1 VPTRTVSPE
10 HDCQPRERLTSE
22 PIGAVLPRYL
32 IAAAATIA
40 ATAFIGLLAI
50 NLSSGEKQITYQIE
64 HRYDIAHPQFAR
76 SMGVLLGPALT
87 EGNHV
92 ETLLNGDEIF
102 SSMLDAIRAASR
114 TVTFETYIYW
124 SGDVGEAF
132 AQALAE
138 RAKSGVKVHVLLD
151 WVGSQKMDEASLAAM
166 RAAGVEVERYHPVRW
181 YTLGK
186 LNNRTHRKLLVVD
199 GRIGFTGGVGIA
211 DKWSGNAQDPDHW
224 RDTHY
229 RVEGP
234 AVAQM
239 QSAFMDNWTKVTGK
253 VLHTTEYFPPQ
264 KPAGRQY
271 AQVFQSSVEGGAESM
286 HLMYLLSIAAAS
298 RSIHLSMAYFA
309 PDDVA
314 LEALIA
320 ALRRGVKIQLI
331 LPGPHTDAEVVQKA
345 SRAKW
350 GKLLENGAEIYLY
363 QPTMFHCKVLVVDG
377 LWTSV
382 GSTNFDNRSFRL
394 NDEANLNTYDAGV
407 AARQITIFNEDLK
420 NSRRV
425 TYEEWQTRPW
435 REKIL
440 ERAAELLNPQL

>member
-1 VPTRTVSPE
+1 VA
-10 HDCQPRERLTSE
+10 L
-22 PIGAVLPRYL
+22 
-32 IAAAATIA
+32 TIA

-50 NLSSGEKQITYQIE
+50 NLSSGEKEITYQIE
-64 HRYDIAHPQFAR
+64 HRYDTAHPQFAR
-76 SMGVLLGPALT
+76 AMGVLLGPALT
-87 EGNHV
+87 EGNQV
-92 ETLLNGDEIF
+92 ETLLNGDQIF
-102 SSMLDAIRAASR
+102 GSMLDAIRSASK
-114 TVTFETYIYW
+114 TLTFETYIYW
-124 SGDVGEAF
+124 SGDIGEAF

-138 RAKSGVKVHVLLD
+138 RARSGVKVHVLLD
-151 WVGSQKMDEASLAAM
+151 WVGSQKMDEASLATM
-166 RAAGVEVERYHPVRW
+166 RAAGVEVERYHPVKW

-239 QSAFMDNWTKVTGK
+239 QSAFMDNWTKVTGT
-253 VLHTTEYFPPQ
+253 VLHTADYFPPQ
-264 KPAGRQY
+264 KPAGRHY

-320 ALRRGVKIQLI
+320 ALRRGVKIQMI

-394 NDEANLNTYDAGV
+394 NDEANLNIYDAGV
-407 AARQITIFNEDLK
+407 AARQMAIFNQDLK
-420 NSRRV
+420 HSRRV
-425 TYEEWQTRPW
+425 TYEEWQARPW
-435 REKIL
+435 REKFL
-440 ERAAELLNPQL
+440 ERVAELLNPQL